1 VTALAL
7 KNPFMTLL
15 AEVSRLR
22 AFALMM
28 TNDEDSAHRSVLNT
42 AKRALSPQSELR
54 ISAHPRTSLFASLR
68 NCLLRSHGGHN
79 VRDRPH
85 LSAFSGAWME
95 SALMHLS
102 FLNREAVVLTVSMAF
117 DDEEAGIICGCA
129 PELVRHRRSIGL
141 TTLAELFEATRVTR
155 H

>member
-42 AKRALSPQSELR
+42 LSHQSELR
-54 ISAHPRTSLFASLR
+54 AAQPRTSLFASLR
-68 NCLLRSHGGHN
+68 NGLLRSHGGHN

-85 LSAFSGAWME
+85 LSALSSTWTV

-102 FLNREAVVLTVSMAF
+102 FLHREAVVLTVSMAF